1 MWRSRVKTINKQ
13 IPDYVKIIVLLLM
26 DADNFSIDMFSI
38 NGFSQIVILILFLD
52 FQFMRIVFLAMV
64 KAMESILLD
73 VLFRF
78 MLEMSPTEQ
87 SEGDDG
93 MWQPKKKERLSL
105 ISRQNCLIGVQSHV
119 ACI

>member
-38 NGFSQIVILILFLD
+38 NGFSQIVMLILFLD

-78 MLEMSPTEQ
+78 VGNVS
-87 SEGDDG
+87 
-93 MWQPKKKERLSL
+93 
-105 ISRQNCLIGVQSHV
+105 
-119 ACI
+119 